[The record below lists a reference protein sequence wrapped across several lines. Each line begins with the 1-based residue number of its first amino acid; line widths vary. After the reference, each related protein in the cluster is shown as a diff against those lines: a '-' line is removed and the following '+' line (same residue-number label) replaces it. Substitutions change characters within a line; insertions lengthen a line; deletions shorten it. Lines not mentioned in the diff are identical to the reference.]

1 MIGDYFKIAWN
12 GLKTRKLRSWLTM
25 IGIFI
30 GIAAVVALVAV
41 GQGLEKSITEQ
52 FKQLGTDKLF
62 IQPKGQIGGIP
73 SIDTAAQLTK
83 EDVKTVSRTKGI
95 EIASG
100 MVAGVVKI
108 EFEDEVSY
116 QLLTGVEEEAK
127 ELYKEFADWQIEIGR
142 EVEEKDKNKV
152 ALGYS
157 YGAKKI
163 FSKPVNVRDRIKL
176 NNNEFRV
183 SGIYKK
189 IGNPQDDAQ
198 IYTNEKTARELLG
211 LDDEVH
217 FIIAKVSSGK
227 DARVIAESVKKEL
240 RKERNLKKG
249 NEDFTVQ
256 TFEELI
262 ESFQKILY
270 VVQAVLIGIAA
281 ISLIVGGVGI
291 MNTMYAAVLQRTQ
304 EIGILKA
311 IGARN
316 SSILALFLIE
326 SGLLG
331 LFGGIIGTGIGIGI
345 AKVIETIADKWGLG
359 VLKVYFPWYLILGI
373 VLFSFSIG
381 AISGVMPAMRAAK
394 LKPVDALRYE

>member
-1 MIGDYFKIAWN
+1 MCIRDRNNI
-12 GLKTRKLRSWLTM
+12 THRKLRSWLTM